1 MIARLV
7 EKNNTLICSECHMK
21 QPRARPKCIFCNA
34 IFSNYEI
41 FILKDLNEVNQY
53 DG

>member
-1 MIARLV
+1 MIARLI
-7 EKNNTLICSECHMK
+7 KKDNILICSECHMK
-21 QPRARPKCIFCNA
+21 QPRAQPKCIFCDA

>member
-1 MIARLV
+1 MIAQLV
-7 EKNNTLICSECHMK
+7 EKNNTLICSECRMK
-21 QPRARPKCIFCNA
+21 QPRVRPKCIFCNA

-41 FILKDLNEVNQY
+41 FILNEDNKY

>member
-1 MIARLV
+1 MIARLIR
-7 EKNNTLICSECHMK
+7 KDNILMCSECHMR
-21 QPRARPKCIFCNA
+21 QLRARSKCIFCDA